1 MIKFDTL
8 RAGLALTA
16 FALVSSCAS
25 LADSVIETPQPLGA
39 WASGTDKNACETAPI
54 TYFSSDG
61 VVLVLLSAE
70 GPVHAIG
77 SWDRKGD
84 VLAMTH
90 NDFPLDPS
98 GESKPAVELNI
109 MTLNADSFVTRNAK
123 GDIRERIKC
132 NDIKINTGHDGE
144 PH

>member
-1 MIKFDTL
+1 MIKFDSL
-8 RAGLALTA
+8 RIGLAMAA
-16 FALVSSCAS
+16 FALVASCAS
-25 LADSVIETPQPLGA
+25 LADPLTETPQPLGA
-39 WASGTDKNACETAPI
+39 WASGTNSDACETAPI

-77 SWDRKGD
+77 SWDRNGD
-84 VLAMTH
+84 VLTMTH

-98 GESKPAVELNI
+98 GRSKPAVELNI
-109 MTLNADSFVTRNAK
+109 MTLDADRFVTRNAK

-132 NDIKINTGHDGE
+132 NNIAIKTDHDTE